1 MMGVGLSEML
11 ILFLMM
17 GGSSGADVVS
27 FVPPK
32 HYFET
37 MEVETTF
44 DKMMELATK
53 EGKDGRTQFQ
63 QLLAIRHLA
72 DEADAFKKS
81 PKYAEQRQILEQ
93 IAAGKKANDPQ
104 GFAKE
109 QAQKALARFDG
120 KTWTPPAAPVLRDD
134 ALAWFPANATFAAAW
149 DGRHTKNMLGANP
162 GALALDFVKMLP
174 PGDVRNCMVALSEDE
189 HLLAQLFQFRF
200 DQGDLEGHSFGNLFV
215 AALSHIT
222 GDFAQAVQMSS
233 QILATRGRIY
243 PATNVNVTLAARMD
257 DGSLVSGETNITAS
271 PHRIV
276 ELMLLPADAEP
287 LPGALDAIA
296 NADLITLGPGSLYTS
311 LITNLLVRGIPE
323 AIAASKA
330 TRVYV
335 GNLMTQANESL
346 GLTASQHIEKILQH
360 CGRNTAGRDDGL
372 DDCHSEHSEE
382 SPHFAYPHI
391 FDYALIN
398 TAPISPTLLEQY
410 AREGQT
416 PIEPDLDR
424 IRALGVE
431 PIPGNF
437 VHEGKLLRHDH
448 DRVTDTILKLA
459 LAAS

>member
-1 MMGVGLSEML
+1 MSQPTSPLPSLRVVAIGGGTGLSTLLRGLKRYVPAPAASRRSTDATGRARPERRPEPAASAQSCIIRDL
-11 ILFLMM
+11 AAVVTVTDD
-17 GGSSGADVVS
+17 GGSSG
-27 FVPPK
+27 
-32 HYFET
+32 
-37 MEVETTF
+37 
-44 DKMMELATK
+44 
-53 EGKDGRTQFQ
+53 R
-63 QLLAIRHLA
+63 
-72 DEADAFKKS
+72 
-81 PKYAEQRQILEQ
+81 
-93 IAAGKKANDPQ
+93 
-104 GFAKE
+104 
-109 QAQKALARFDG
+109 
-120 KTWTPPAAPVLRDD
+120 LRED
-134 ALAWFPANATFAAAW
+134 L
-149 DGRHTKNMLGANP
+149 
-162 GALALDFVKMLP
+162 KMLP

-189 HLLAQLFQFRF
+189 HLLAKLFQYRF
-200 DQGDLEGHSFGNLFV
+200 EQGDLEGHSFGNLFV

-243 PATNVNVTLAARMD
+243 PATNVDVTLSASMD
-257 DGSLVSGETNITAS
+257 DGSTVHGETNITAS

-276 ELMLLPADAEP
+276 ELMLFPADAEP
-287 LPGALDAIA
+287 LPGTLEAIA

-360 CGRNTAGRDDGL
+360 CSGESRSNHAQHSGNA
-372 DDCHSEHSEE
+372 CHSERSEE
-382 SPHFAYPHI
+382 PPHFAFARHSGRSPESPYLPYPKL

-398 TAPISPTLLEQY
+398 TAPISPTLLAQY
-410 AREGQT
+410 AREGQS

-437 VHEGKLLRHDH
+437 VHEGNVLRHDS
-448 DRVTDTILKLA
+448 DRVTDALLQLA
-459 LAAS
+459 LANQK